1 MKFTL
6 PIALAALILCGCAS
20 LQSGADP
27 LIVRAEQTETIAK
40 SAFDTVLQFD
50 NSNRS
55 FWETNAPAYHS
66 FCEWLRQPQTVEV
79 TNTLPRAAAMLV
91 SLDDIKLAYKS
102 STASSNALVEAI
114 STVSAAVSQAQAWVT
129 ISTSTH

>member
-1 MKFTL
+1 MRKSLVILTATL
-6 PIALAALILCGCAS
+6 LLAGCAS
-20 LQSGADP
+20 LQPGADP

-40 SAFDTVLQFD
+40 SAFDTVLKFD
-50 NSNRS
+50 NSNRGY
-55 FWETNAPAYHS
+55 WETNAPAYHS

-79 TNTLPRAAAMLV
+79 TNTLPRAAALLI

-114 STVSAAVSQAQAWVT
+114 TTVSAAVTQAQAWIT